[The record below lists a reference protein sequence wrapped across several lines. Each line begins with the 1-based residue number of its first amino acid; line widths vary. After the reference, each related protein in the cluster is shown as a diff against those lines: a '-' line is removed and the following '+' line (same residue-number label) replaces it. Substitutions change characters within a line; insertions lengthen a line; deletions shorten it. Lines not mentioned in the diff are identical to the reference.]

1 MMLKLDAEKLLPYY
15 LNGTLTETEVEHVE
29 QALTDYPELQQ
40 ELKFLDTLRKQL
52 QSQSGSLSSP
62 GELGLKRLQQQVKK
76 TRPKK
81 SVHGWRVAAIAAS
94 VLLLVQTLVI
104 FQLDEPGSYLPAS
117 GTPDFE
123 VSGTLVTVTFV
134 PEATEQQIRA
144 VLLEGNSRI
153 VDGPSALGIYQLVI
167 HSESDEVITWL
178 KSQAIIES
186 LQVE

>member
-29 QALTDYPELQQ
+29 QALTDYPQLQQ
-40 ELKFLDTLRKQL
+40 ELNFLDTLRKQL
-52 QSQSGSLSSP
+52 QSQSDSLSSP

-76 TRPKK
+76 NQPKK
-81 SVHGWRVAAIAAS
+81 LVHGWRILAIAAS
-94 VLLLVQTLVI
+94 VLLLVQTLVT
-104 FQLDEPGSYLPAS
+104 FQLDEPGTYLPAS

-123 VSGTLVTVTFV
+123 VSGTLVSVTFF

-144 VLLEGNSRI
+144 VLLQGNSRI
-153 VDGPSALGIYQLVI
+153 IDGPSALGIYQLVI
-167 HSESDEVITWL
+167 HSEPDEVIAYL
-178 KSQAIIES
+178 KSQGIIES